1 MPFLGCRA
9 EFVFSFTSEHPSQVM
24 FRKLEE
30 FVGLKAEA
38 KKRGLGR
45 SFELKFCRFQ
55 KGKEGNEAFSRN
67 WNILR

>member
-1 MPFLGCRA
+1 
-9 EFVFSFTSEHPSQVM
+9 M

-45 SFELKFCRFQ
+45 SFELCRLQ
-55 KGKEGNEAFSRN
+55 KGKEGSEAFSRD